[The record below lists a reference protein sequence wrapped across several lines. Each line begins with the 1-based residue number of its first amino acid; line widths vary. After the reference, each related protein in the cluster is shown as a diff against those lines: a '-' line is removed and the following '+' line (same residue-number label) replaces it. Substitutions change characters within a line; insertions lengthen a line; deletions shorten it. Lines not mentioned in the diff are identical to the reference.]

1 MCSNSIIFVGVRKR
15 LVGKQAQ
22 KRAAVAAEAM
32 MEVDAELR
40 CSFWVLKPAVARLEA
55 SGLLAQSG
63 AAFEQEEAAE
73 ERFRPPTPPKR
84 PG

>member
-1 MCSNSIIFVGVRKR
+1 MGPSWGNAKR
-15 LVGKQAQ
+15 QLISLFSAPNCCGEFDNAG
-22 KRAAVAAEAM
+22 AM

-55 SGLLAQSG
+55 SGLLQQSG